1 MSFKI
6 WYLALMLSLIMA
18 TSGIVSGAGIG
29 GQNSISFNTASWC
42 AIPSITIPS
51 FTDLFPQI
59 QIIGSHSNTA
69 TSWSISISSL
79 FKFP

>member
-18 TSGIVSGAGIG
+18 TSGVVSGAGIG
-29 GQNSISFNTASWC
+29 GPNSFSFNTASWC
-42 AIPSITIPS
+42 ATPSITMPS
-51 FTDLFPQI
+51 FTNLFPNI

-69 TSWSISISSL
+69 TSWSINIASL